1 MSCGDGR
8 VGGVGR
14 LLARRQN
21 IEATGDDV
29 RACSA
34 AAVARRGGDG
44 LGYYRAETEAPPTAG
59 VRSYHGPADNISA
72 LSPRG
77 GVGMIRAGAGRE
89 PPAVASPGS
98 PPSVLTT
105 SMFPCLIISFTCA
118 VLCQLPSADHS
129 RPRSRCESG
138 RRVTAKT
145 NLRYVGSEGASRFRF
160 KSVVCFRKSSDKI
173 CLDKRASIFA
183 FPCRARRSAE

>member
-1 MSCGDGR
+1 M
-8 VGGVGR
+8 
-14 LLARRQN
+14 
-21 IEATGDDV
+21 
-29 RACSA
+29 
-34 AAVARRGGDG
+34 ARRGGDG
-44 LGYYRAETEAPPTAG
+44 LGYYRAETEAPPPTAG

-77 GVGMIRAGAGRE
+77 GVGMIRGSRCGEGTTGCCLSSLSSLRLDDFDV
-89 PPAVASPGS
+89 PMPNHFVHLCSAV
-98 PPSVLTT
+98 
-105 SMFPCLIISFTCA
+105 
-118 VLCQLPSADHS
+118 CQLPSADHS

-173 CLDKRASIFA
+173 CLDKRASTFA
-183 FPCRARRSAE
+183 FPCRARRSVCRVSCKL

>member
-1 MSCGDGR
+1 MFGCSGGETRRRRTGVLQSGDRGAADSRCALVPRPSRQYFRTFTPRRRWYNQSRCG
-8 VGGVGR
+8 
-14 LLARRQN
+14 
-21 IEATGDDV
+21 E
-29 RACSA
+29 
-34 AAVARRGGDG
+34 
-44 LGYYRAETEAPPTAG
+44 
-59 VRSYHGPADNISA
+59 
-72 LSPRG
+72 
-77 GVGMIRAGAGRE
+77 GRE

-160 KSVVCFRKSSDKI
+160 KSVVCFRRSSDKI

>member
-1 MSCGDGR
+1 MFGCS
-8 VGGVGR
+8 GGE
-14 LLARRQN
+14 ARRRR
-21 IEATGDDV
+21 TGVLQSGDRGAADSRCALVPRPSRQYFRTFTPRRRWYDQSRCGEGTTGCCLSRLSSLRLDDFDV
-29 RACSA
+29 PMPNHFVHLCSA
-34 AAVARRGGDG
+34 V
-44 LGYYRAETEAPPTAG
+44 
-59 VRSYHGPADNISA
+59 
-72 LSPRG
+72 
-77 GVGMIRAGAGRE
+77 
-89 PPAVASPGS
+89 
-98 PPSVLTT
+98 
-105 SMFPCLIISFTCA
+105 
-118 VLCQLPSADHS
+118 CQLPSADHS